1 MSTLCNMQRN
11 ITVEDSCRINF
22 EVNGHACFLH
32 CISGE
37 KWIILVHDVCTDL
50 NVAIHNCCWNDG
62 RSNGSGIV
70 PIPKFE
76 DILAWPHQDGS
87 MISI

>member
-11 ITVEDSCRINF
+11 IAVEDSCRICS
-22 EVNGHACFLH
+22 EVDGHAGFLN

-37 KWIILVHDVCTDL
+37 KKWNILVCTNLDVTICS
-50 NVAIHNCCWNDG
+50 CCWNDG
-62 RSNGSGIV
+62 RSSGSDMV

-76 DILAWPHQDGS
+76 DIFAWPHQDGS
-87 MISI
+87 MITI